1 MHHRIF
7 GRKLHRNTKQRK
19 QLFRSLA
26 VNFIKNDKLATS
38 WAKAKAVRPFIEKL
52 VTRAKEDTKFSRSFL
67 SGKLNNQSIVLKL
80 VSLAKEMSDR
90 QSGYTKL
97 FKTNPK
103 IGDNSKQALL
113 LWSKEMPQKV
123 AVPVE
128 NKVAKEPP
136 KLPAPKAKKVSAKKK
151 TVKK

>member
-1 MHHRIF
+1 MQHRIF
-7 GRKLHRNTKQRK
+7 GRKLHRNTKQRQ

-38 WAKAKAVRPFIEKL
+38 WAKAKAVRPEIEKL
-52 VTRAKEDTKFSRSFL
+52 ITRAKENTKFSRSFL
-67 SGKLNNQSIVLKL
+67 SGKLNNQQVLVKL
-80 VSLAKEMSDR
+80 VEVAKEMSDR
-90 QSGYTKL
+90 ESGYTKL

-113 LWSKEMPQKV
+113 LWSKEIIPK
-123 AVPVE
+123 AIVPVVKKATLE
-128 NKVAKEPP
+128 PAKPPVPKV
-136 KLPAPKAKKVSAKKK
+136 KKVSAKKK